1 MSTTVAGPSLIT
13 RLTGWTLQPLALR
26 RLALASVI
34 VNVGIVVT
42 GGAVRLTNSGLG
54 CPTWPACSGSDPL
67 PTHEF
72 GIHKAVEF
80 SNRMLTF
87 VVGVVLVLTLIA
99 AWRQRTERRLATLAF
114 LGVPAQAVLGG
125 IVVLTNLNP
134 WLVAPHFLLSAVIIA
149 ITFVLWTR
157 ISGVQVVAAPTPVL
171 WLARGLAVVTALVL
185 VAGTVV
191 TGTGPHAGDPDKNGR
206 IHRIHLSTSGATQ
219 LHADLVMVL
228 VGLTVGLVALS
239 YALSSAGVLRRAV
252 LVMLGVVLAQ
262 GVIGYTQYFLHV
274 PALLVG
280 FHMLGACLV
289 WLAAL
294 RVLLVVDP
302 RLATPAGVR
311 DSGAVAA
318 PRPVG

>member
-1 MSTTVAGPSLIT
+1 MSTALARPTLVD
-13 RLTGWTLQPLALR
+13 RLTGWTLAPLALR
-26 RLALASVI
+26 RLALASVV
-34 VNVGIVVT
+34 VNVAIVVT

-54 CPTWPACSGSDPL
+54 CPTWPACSGSDPI

-72 GIHKAVEF
+72 GIHRAIEF

-87 VVGVVLVLTLIA
+87 VVGAVLVLTLIA
-99 AWRQRTERRLATLAF
+99 AWRQRTERRLAAVAF
-114 LGVPAQAVLGG
+114 LGVPAQALLGG

-134 WLVAPHFLLSAVIIA
+134 WLVAPHFLLSAA
-149 ITFVLWTR
+149 IVATTFLLWWR
-157 ISGVQVVAAPTPVL
+157 VSDRPSVPAPAAVTTL
-171 WLARGLAVVTALVL
+171 GWALAAVTAAVL

-228 VGLTVGLVALS
+228 VGLTLGLVALT
-239 YALSSAGVLRRAV
+239 YAVSTAPALRRAV
-252 LVMLGVVLAQ
+252 LVLLGIVLAQ

-294 RVLLVVDP
+294 QVLLLVEP
-302 RLATPAGVR
+302 RLAARPLTAA
-311 DSGAVAA
+311 DAAAA